1 MADCC
6 DLSFSKWHIFHFAPR
21 SSNWERQEL
30 TTAQVT
36 WTFLV
41 MFFLGFAKSKVKVE
55 YAAMDVWVAL
65 RLYQQSFGCTR
76 GWFHALLLILATLE
90 NHFGAKFYFFWIFTE
105 KAGKLWD
112 FLVTLRHVAM
122 TQASSSLWRHL
133 ALQID
138 IFAVIFGAKWTTT
151 SRFVFQKWWISDTL
165 QNLHLSLKIF
175 IHHVFPL
182 AGLKPVSS
190 CLIALHDLFPA
201 PEKKRKT
208 LQSLLDFLEPE
219 RNYGLLPW
227 LKP

>member
-1 MADCC
+1 MLPWTCG
-6 DLSFSKWHIFHFAPR
+6 WHWGCTN
-21 SSNWERQEL
+21 SL
-30 TTAQVT
+30 
-36 WTFLV
+36 L
-41 MFFLGFAKSKVKVE
+41 
-55 YAAMDVWVAL
+55 VAL
-65 RLYQQSFGCTR
+65 EDGSMLCC
-76 GWFHALLLILATLE
+76 WFWPLWRIISELSSI
-90 NHFGAKFYFFWIFTE
+90 FFWIFTE